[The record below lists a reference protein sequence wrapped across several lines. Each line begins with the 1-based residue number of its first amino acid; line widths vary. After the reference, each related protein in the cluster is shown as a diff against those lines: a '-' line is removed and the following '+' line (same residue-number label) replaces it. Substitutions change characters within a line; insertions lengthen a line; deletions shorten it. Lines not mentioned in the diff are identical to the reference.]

1 MEHFATTFHTTLKKT
16 LNSPMCLGPQN
27 LKPYEEREI
36 QKKFCLIS
44 THKFLFVS
52 LLLYYYAGDP
62 HQNNAEE
69 DDEDDD
75 AAVSVSLLRR
85 LGFFVQH
92 RDFATGRRRRVRPQ
106 GNRLK

>member
-1 MEHFATTFHTTLKKT
+1 
-16 LNSPMCLGPQN
+16 MCLGPQN

-62 HQNNAEE
+62 HQNNADE

-75 AAVSVSLLRR
+75 AVLLLSSLLLCR
-85 LGFFVQH
+85 LGGFVQH

>member
-1 MEHFATTFHTTLKKT
+1 
-16 LNSPMCLGPQN
+16 MCLGPQN

-52 LLLYYYAGDP
+52 LLLYYAGDP
-62 HQNNAEE
+62 HQNNAE

-75 AAVSVSLLRR
+75 DDAVLLSSLLRR
-85 LGFFVQH
+85 LGFVQN